1 MRFQKGMTLVELIT
15 VVTIVSILAM
25 MALPLTRVT
34 MKREKEIELRR
45 ALREIREA
53 IDRYKDAA
61 DRGFVQVKLGSE
73 GYPPDLDTL
82 VEGISQV
89 NTVDKKL
96 RFLRRIPLDPM
107 TGNSEWGMRSTSDS
121 PDSSSYGGQN
131 VFDVYSK
138 SIGTALDGSKYSE
151 W

>member
-1 MRFQKGMTLVELIT
+1 MTLVELIT
-15 VVTIVSILAM
+15 VVTIVSILAA

-34 MKREKEIELRR
+34 IKREKEIELRH

-82 VEGISQV
+82 VEGVSQV
-89 NTVDKKL
+89 NTIDKKL
-96 RFLRRIPLDPM
+96 RFLRRIPIDPM
-107 TGNSEWGMRSTSDS
+107 TGNNEWGLRSTSDS

-131 VFDVYSK
+131 VFDVFSR
-138 SIGTALDGSKYSE
+138 STGIALDGSKYSD

>member
-1 MRFQKGMTLVELIT
+1 MTLVELIT

-25 MALPLTRVT
+25 MALPLTRVS

-61 DRGFVQVKLGSE
+61 DRGFIQIKLGSE

-82 VEGISQV
+82 VEGVTQV

-96 RFLRRIPLDPM
+96 RFLRRIPIDPM
-107 TGNSEWGMRSTSDS
+107 TGNNEWGSRSISANPKAFWGARD
-121 PDSSSYGGQN
+121 
-131 VFDVYSK
+131 
-138 SIGTALDGSKYSE
+138 
-151 W
+151 

>member
-1 MRFQKGMTLVELIT
+1 MRYPKGMTLVELIT
-15 VVTIVSILAM
+15 VVTIVGILAI

-34 MKREKEIELRR
+34 MKREKEIELRQ

-61 DRGFVQVKLGSE
+61 DRGFIQIKLGSE
-73 GYPPDLDTL
+73 GYPPDLHTL
-82 VEGISQV
+82 VEGITQV

-96 RFLRRIPLDPM
+96 RFLRRIPLDPI
-107 TGNSEWGMRSTSDS
+107 TGTNEWGLRSTSDS
-121 PDSSSYGGQN
+121 PDSTSYGGQN

-138 SIGTALDGSKYSE
+138 STGTALDGSKYSE